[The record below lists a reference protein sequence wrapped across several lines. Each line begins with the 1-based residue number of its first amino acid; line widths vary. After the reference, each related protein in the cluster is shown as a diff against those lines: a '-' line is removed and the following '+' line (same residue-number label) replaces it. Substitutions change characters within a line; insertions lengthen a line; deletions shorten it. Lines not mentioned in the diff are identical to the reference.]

1 MLACRR
7 KSVFVRVVTIKTPP
21 VALEDA
27 QADNVNVGR
36 ILEVPAKIGL
46 LMIAAGWVRSD
57 TRSRIRRQRDGAAPL
72 NRRGESD
79 RRSDSA

>member
-27 QADNVNVGR
+27 QPDSVTVGR
-36 ILEVPAKIGL
+36 VLEVPAKVGL
-46 LMIAAGWVRSD
+46 LMIAAGWVRSE
-57 TRSRIRRQRDGAAPL
+57 TRSRIRRQHDGSAPL
-72 NRRGESD
+72 NRRSESD